1 MIHQDS
7 VLILL
12 ILVGLSSLSFALPY
26 QTIELD
32 PSDVSSNL
40 NVSWTDTCPGGKTEC
55 FPGETC
61 CPLKNQGYGCC
72 PYKEAVCCEDQAS
85 CCPKGTKCDIVER
98 ICNPTSEVFSEKLI
112 KY

>member
-1 MIHQDS
+1 MIHPQNL
-7 VLILL
+7 VIILL
-12 ILVGLSSLSFALPY
+12 ILVGLISSFSFALPY

-32 PSDVSSNL
+32 PSDVPFTYNL
-40 NVSWTDTCPGGKTEC
+40 NVSWADVCPGGKTEC

-61 CPLKNQGYGCC
+61 CPLKDQGYGCC

-98 ICNPTSEVFSEKLI
+98 ICNPTSEVFF
-112 KY
+112 